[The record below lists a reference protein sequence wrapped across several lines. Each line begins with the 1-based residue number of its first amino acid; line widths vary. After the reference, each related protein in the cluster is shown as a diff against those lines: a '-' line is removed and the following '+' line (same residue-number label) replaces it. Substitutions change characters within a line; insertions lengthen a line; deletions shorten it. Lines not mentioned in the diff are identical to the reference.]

1 MWEDL
6 KKSEKSTTY
15 SADYTVGGLK
25 FDALGATWVPAGMSR
40 SAIKTSSFGCNSTS
54 ALFMAA
60 SGMVNG

>member
-25 FDALGATWVPAGMSR
+25 FDALDPYPRRTHATAPTGTVCGRP
-40 SAIKTSSFGCNSTS
+40 I
-54 ALFMAA
+54 
-60 SGMVNG
+60 

>member
-25 FDALGATWVPAGMSR
+25 FDALTPKALSTILEAATSERLSILDYVDT
-40 SAIKTSSFGCNSTS
+40 ISS
-54 ALFMAA
+54 
-60 SGMVNG
+60 